1 MVDTLSEVVRLIVAL
16 LIILPLI
23 YLSLKFGGN
32 KLQNVQNGSYMKVLE
47 KISVSKENSLLI
59 IKIGEQG
66 YVFSST
72 GDKMEII
79 MELTGEQILK
89 IEESKKITQYK
100 NLNEFLSA
108 FKDRVK
114 FQDKKNLLKSIK
126 NKLKIKKED

>member
-1 MVDTLSEVVRLIVAL
+1 MINTLSEVVRLIVAL

-32 KLQNVQNGSYMKVLE
+32 KLQNVQNGNYMKVLE
-47 KISVSKENSLLI
+47 KISVSKENSLLV

-79 MELTGEQILK
+79 MKLTGEQISK

-100 NLNEFLSA
+100 NMNEFLSD
-108 FKDRVK
+108 FKSRVK

-126 NKLKIKKED
+126 NKLRIKKED